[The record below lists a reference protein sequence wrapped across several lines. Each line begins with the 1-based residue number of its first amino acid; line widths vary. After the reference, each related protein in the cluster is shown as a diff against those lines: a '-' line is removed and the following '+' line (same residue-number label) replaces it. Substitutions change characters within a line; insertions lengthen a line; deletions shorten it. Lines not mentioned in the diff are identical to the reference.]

1 MAELHNS
8 QQKEKKKVD
17 HLKLFQRKMT
27 AKFRAKAGNSGGAAL
42 RQSLETAM
50 KRKSYMQRLA
60 GAGLSVELANDPART
75 IS

>member
-1 MAELHNS
+1 M
-8 QQKEKKKVD
+8 
-17 HLKLFQRKMT
+17 KLFQRKMT
-27 AKFRAKAGNSGGAAL
+27 AKFRAKAGAAAL
-42 RQSLETAM
+42 RQNVETGM

>member
-1 MAELHNS
+1 
-8 QQKEKKKVD
+8 
-17 HLKLFQRKMT
+17 MT
-27 AKFRAKAGNSGGAAL
+27 AKFRAKGGNSGGAAL